1 MAKGAVSPVI
11 AAEAVRAS
19 AAPCTQALV
28 MALGENEYSTLFV
41 VFTLMVAE
49 GAVGGVAVIRC
60 HGRGGMVTGGGN
72 NNANTNGYYYT
83 KAKRDRVTRTREAI
97 PIGS

>member
-1 MAKGAVSPVI
+1 MAKGAVSSVI

-28 MALGENEYSTLFV
+28 MALGVNEYSTLFV
-41 VFTLMVAE
+41 VFALMVAD

-60 HGRGGMVTGGGN
+60 HGRGGMVTRGGG
-72 NNANTNGYYYT
+72 TTMQIRTGT
-83 KAKRDRVTRTREAI
+83 TTQKRDRVTRTREAI
-97 PIGS
+97 PIGF